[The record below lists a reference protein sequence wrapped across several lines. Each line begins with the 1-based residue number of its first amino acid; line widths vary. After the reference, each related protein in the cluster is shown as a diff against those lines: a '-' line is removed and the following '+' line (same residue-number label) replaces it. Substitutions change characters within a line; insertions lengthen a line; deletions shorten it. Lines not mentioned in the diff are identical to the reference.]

1 MISGK
6 PASDG
11 QPVPCICA
19 FLFDGASD
27 SRFAFFL
34 ILFLFSIPG
43 IMAVPVARYFTSI
56 LRRIVSY
63 RQIPRVSELTRIVGS
78 HGIFLF

>member
-1 MISGK
+1 
-6 PASDG
+6 
-11 QPVPCICA
+11 
-19 FLFDGASD
+19 
-27 SRFAFFL
+27 L

-63 RQIPRVSELTRIVGS
+63 RHIPRVSELTRIVGS

>member
-27 SRFAFFL
+27 SRFAFFFDL
-34 ILFLFSIPG
+34 
-43 IMAVPVARYFTSI
+43 VPVLYTRDHGSP
-56 LRRIVSY
+56 RRPLLYQHPAQDCIVPAHSA
-63 RQIPRVSELTRIVGS
+63 S
-78 HGIFLF
+78 F